1 MSARSRLL
9 AEAAKHISN
18 PFLLC
23 VLISKRTRQFMVVSN
38 PHANTGQMVDSALS
52 DLIAGAL
59 EFEFGSATCR
69 SVAPTE
75 PSREESDGK
84 LGLSGV
90 PEIFAA
96 TRPLGAP

>member
-9 AEAAKHISN
+9 AEAEKHISN

-23 VLISKRTRQFMVVSN
+23 VLISKRTRQFMVVGN

-59 EFEFGSATCR
+59 EFEFGNATPL
-69 SVAPTE
+69 SVTPEE
-75 PSREESDGK
+75 PSHEESAGK
-84 LGLSGV
+84 LGLSAV
-90 PEIFAA
+90 PEILPA
-96 TRPLGAP
+96 TGSLGAP

>member
-9 AEAAKHISN
+9 AEAEKHISN

-23 VLISKRTRQFMVVSN
+23 VLISKRTRQFMVVGN

-59 EFEFGSATCR
+59 EFEFGNAKR
-69 SVAPTE
+69 LSVTPTE

-84 LGLSGV
+84 LGLSDV
-90 PEIFAA
+90 PEAFPA
-96 TRPLGAP
+96 TRSLGTP

>member
-9 AEAAKHISN
+9 AEAEKHISN

-23 VLISKRTRQFMVVSN
+23 VLISKRTRQFMIVGN
-38 PHANTGQMVDSALS
+38 PHANTGQMVDSALG

-59 EFEFGSATCR
+59 EFEFGSAKR
-69 SVAPTE
+69 QSVISTQ
-75 PSREESDGK
+75 PSHEESDGK

-90 PEIFAA
+90 PEILPA
-96 TRPLGAP
+96 TRSLGAP

>member
-9 AEAAKHISN
+9 AEAEKHISN

-23 VLISKRTRQFMVVSN
+23 VLISKRTRQFMMVGN
-38 PHANTGQMVDSALS
+38 PHANTGQMVNSALT

-90 PEIFAA
+90 PEILPA
-96 TRPLGAP
+96 TDSLGAP